1 MTQSSPE
8 PIENL
13 TIDDSKVTLLGTAH
27 VSQASADMVEQLIDS
42 KAYQAV
48 AVELCPSRYQ
58 ALVAPDQMAK
68 MDLMQVIRQGKA
80 SMVITPKNKLAL
92 GTQSL
97 ICQMLTL
104 PHPPQAKLAL
114 GTQSLICQMLTLPPP
129 PTS

>member
-1 MTQSSPE
+1 LTQSSPE

-58 ALVAPDQMAK
+58 ALVPAPYWGYDGVLTLAQRS
-68 MDLMQVIRQGKA
+68 LE
-80 SMVITPKNKLAL
+80 AL
-92 GTQSL
+92 G
-97 ICQMLTL
+97 
-104 PHPPQAKLAL
+104 
-114 GTQSLICQMLTLPPP
+114 
-129 PTS
+129 